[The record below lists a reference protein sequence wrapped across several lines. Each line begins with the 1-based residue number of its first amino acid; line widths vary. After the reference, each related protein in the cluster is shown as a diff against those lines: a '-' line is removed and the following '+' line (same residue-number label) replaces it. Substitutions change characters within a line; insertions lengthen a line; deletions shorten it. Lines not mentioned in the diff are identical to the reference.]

1 MFGDTMTFTQ
11 RKRTA
16 RINKLYDIVGDGVAR
31 LKMHQA
37 VKDWRFRRTV
47 LALRDMKIQGE

>member
-1 MFGDTMTFTQ
+1 MTFTQ
-11 RKRTA
+11 RKQAA

-31 LKMHQA
+31 LKMHEA
-37 VKDWRFRRTV
+37 VKDWRLRRTV

>member
-1 MFGDTMTFTQ
+1 MTFTQ